1 MNTLG
6 NEQDGCRR
14 LHHFSLK
21 STYSQNMGCIV
32 IGFHAPALPFAG
44 MIDGDSEQASLTEG
58 SVAQTPDQ
66 HAAVVGQSAR
76 SVSSVDSPLQP
87 SSVEMAPRLTSGAGR
102 SSKAMT
108 SSPSQSRIRESSG
121 PSAPRRRA
129 SGLARPPLEGRWL
142 QRVEACNGL
151 SERPSSAASSVR
163 GSPGSARSDTLPARA
178 LTGARSGQA
187 NQRRSTPSRV
197 SRPEANRVKSQNC
210 DKLEEEVLSIMSVL
224 QKPRDPS
231 PWSFERTD
239 HHAGSNGMAIL
250 RTRSPR
256 ATTPRRSSPSPRD
269 PYLRTAE
276 RAVAR
281 VTSEGQ
287 TSGHVS
293 LSERAR
299 QASSS
304 HTRTTRPKM
313 SQSASRGMRSGS
325 SSAELPG
332 RFDTSLGKSGRT
344 EGLLRLSRA
353 LGEAQRALELETAE
367 ALRRP
372 HETSGEEAKALEAF
386 AEKLHRQLAE
396 AQNTSRALE
405 EQLAGI
411 AMAKNKAD
419 ARRIQTVQDDLNELK
434 LSWRGNGTFTPA
446 PIPEEAEETD
456 LEKTRSIQDEA
467 AEWLQV
473 SSESKKTNET
483 QKVSRTET
491 SSGNGIKSEGEE
503 TLVLGNTMNTE
514 KESDATASLP
524 MSQEALDGCEPSEVV
539 ANSCAEGEVPE
550 VSSPLGAGVKE
561 QEGEIPPAETQDQHN
576 ESEHLWEFV
585 VQGHTPMEENADL
598 PDTDRKTISCFPSNA
613 VAKLIRNGVA
623 CVCARGQRVDPR
635 VPNQDD
641 LVLAMCSWGSQGR
654 VALYGV
660 FDGHGPA
667 GHRCAALAR
676 GFLPERIFGDP
687 DLLTC
692 PREVL
697 KAAFIE
703 TQAEMLRLEPSESLS
718 SGTTATVAVVLEAG
732 VSSHQKGTEPSIS
745 VHTAHVGDSRAILAR
760 VSDGA
765 NGSKCFIVKELTK
778 DHRPD
783 DQHEAQRVK
792 DAGGHIRLAGGKRAR
807 VICDAVPGHPGFAL
821 TRSLGLAIGQDCG
834 IIAEPQVSSVQLAG
848 DAEALLVLGTD
859 GLFEFCGN
867 RTVAGHLL
875 KHGVN
880 DRALEEVVHESMELW
895 KANSS
900 NGTVDDATAIA
911 ASLGRLAKSGKGSFR
926 S

>member
-1 MNTLG
+1 
-6 NEQDGCRR
+6 
-14 LHHFSLK
+14 
-21 STYSQNMGCIV
+21 
-32 IGFHAPALPFAG
+32 
-44 MIDGDSEQASLTEG
+44 
-58 SVAQTPDQ
+58 
-66 HAAVVGQSAR
+66 
-76 SVSSVDSPLQP
+76 
-87 SSVEMAPRLTSGAGR
+87 
-102 SSKAMT
+102 
-108 SSPSQSRIRESSG
+108 
-121 PSAPRRRA
+121 
-129 SGLARPPLEGRWL
+129 
-142 QRVEACNGL
+142 
-151 SERPSSAASSVR
+151 
-163 GSPGSARSDTLPARA
+163 
-178 LTGARSGQA
+178 
-187 NQRRSTPSRV
+187 
-197 SRPEANRVKSQNC
+197 
-210 DKLEEEVLSIMSVL
+210 
-224 QKPRDPS
+224 
-231 PWSFERTD
+231 
-239 HHAGSNGMAIL
+239 
-250 RTRSPR
+250 
-256 ATTPRRSSPSPRD
+256 
-269 PYLRTAE
+269 
-276 RAVAR
+276 
-281 VTSEGQ
+281 
-287 TSGHVS
+287 
-293 LSERAR
+293 
-299 QASSS
+299 
-304 HTRTTRPKM
+304 M
-313 SQSASRGMRSGS
+313 SQSASRGLRSG
-325 SSAELPG
+325 AELPG

-386 AEKLHRQLAE
+386 TEKLHRQLAE

-411 AMAKNKAD
+411 AMAKNKAAAD

-446 PIPEEAEETD
+446 PIPEEVEETD

-473 SSESKKTNET
+473 SSESKKTSET
-483 QKVSRTET
+483 QRASRTES

-503 TLVLGNTMNTE
+503 TLVLGNTE

-524 MSQEALDGCEPSEVV
+524 MSQALDGCEASEVV
-539 ANSCAEGEVPE
+539 TNSCEGEVPE
-550 VSSPLGAGVKE
+550 VSSPLGAGIKE
-561 QEGEIPPAETQDQHN
+561 QEVEIPPGETQDQHY
-576 ESEHLWEFV
+576 ESEHQWEFV
-585 VQGHTPMEENADL
+585 VQGHTPMENADL
-598 PDTDRKTISCFPSNA
+598 PDTERKTISCFPSNA
-613 VAKLIRNGVA
+613 VAKLMRNGVA

-687 DLLTC
+687 DLLSC

-697 KAAFIE
+697 KAAVIE

-718 SGTTATVAVVLEAG
+718 SGCTATVSVVLEEG
-732 VSSHQKGTEPSIS
+732 LSQQGTAPGIS

-783 DQHEAQRVK
+783 DQDEAQRVK

-834 IIAEPQVSSVQLAG
+834 IIAEPQVSSVQLPG
-848 DAEALLVLGTD
+848 DSEALLVLGTD

-911 ASLGRLAKSGKGSFR
+911 ASLGRLAKGKDSFR
-926 S
+926 SFQS

>member
-1 MNTLG
+1 
-6 NEQDGCRR
+6 
-14 LHHFSLK
+14 
-21 STYSQNMGCIV
+21 
-32 IGFHAPALPFAG
+32 
-44 MIDGDSEQASLTEG
+44 
-58 SVAQTPDQ
+58 
-66 HAAVVGQSAR
+66 
-76 SVSSVDSPLQP
+76 
-87 SSVEMAPRLTSGAGR
+87 
-102 SSKAMT
+102 
-108 SSPSQSRIRESSG
+108 
-121 PSAPRRRA
+121 
-129 SGLARPPLEGRWL
+129 
-142 QRVEACNGL
+142 
-151 SERPSSAASSVR
+151 
-163 GSPGSARSDTLPARA
+163 
-178 LTGARSGQA
+178 
-187 NQRRSTPSRV
+187 
-197 SRPEANRVKSQNC
+197 
-210 DKLEEEVLSIMSVL
+210 
-224 QKPRDPS
+224 
-231 PWSFERTD
+231 
-239 HHAGSNGMAIL
+239 
-250 RTRSPR
+250 
-256 ATTPRRSSPSPRD
+256 
-269 PYLRTAE
+269 
-276 RAVAR
+276 
-281 VTSEGQ
+281 
-287 TSGHVS
+287 
-293 LSERAR
+293 
-299 QASSS
+299 
-304 HTRTTRPKM
+304 M
-313 SQSASRGMRSGS
+313 SQSASRGVRSG
-325 SSAELPG
+325 AELPG
-332 RFDTSLGKSGRT
+332 RFDASLGKSSRT

-386 AEKLHRQLAE
+386 TEKLHRQLAE

-411 AMAKNKAD
+411 AMAKNKAAAD

-473 SSESKKTNET
+473 SSESKINET
-483 QKVSRTET
+483 QRASRTES

-503 TLVLGNTMNTE
+503 TLVLGNTE

-524 MSQEALDGCEPSEVV
+524 MSQALDGCEPSEVV
-539 ANSCAEGEVPE
+539 TNSCEGEVPE
-550 VSSPLGAGVKE
+550 VSSPLAAGKE
-561 QEGEIPPAETQDQHN
+561 QEVEIPPAETQETQDQHN

-585 VQGHTPMEENADL
+585 VQGHTPMENADL

-687 DLLTC
+687 DLLSC

-718 SGTTATVAVVLEAG
+718 SGCTATVSVVLEEG
-732 VSSHQKGTEPSIS
+732 LTQQKGTEPGIS

-783 DQHEAQRVK
+783 DQDEAQRVK

-834 IIAEPQVSSVQLAG
+834 IIAEPQVSSVQLPG

-911 ASLGRLAKSGKGSFR
+911 ASLGRLAKSGKESFR
-926 S
+926 SFRS